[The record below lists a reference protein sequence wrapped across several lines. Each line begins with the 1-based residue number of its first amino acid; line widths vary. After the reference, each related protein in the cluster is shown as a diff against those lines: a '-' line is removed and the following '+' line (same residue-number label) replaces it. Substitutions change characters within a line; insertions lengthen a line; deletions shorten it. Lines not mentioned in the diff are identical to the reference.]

1 MPGTAPVFIYPLLGA
16 DDSWSGFRVEFAP
29 GGSGD
34 RETLARLFS
43 SPLLET
49 FDHRHPWFL
58 PALGGGYDAGV
69 LTERSVTVFPT
80 HPDPQEADALGELEA
95 SLRLAR
101 RKVGLMASPDT
112 KLPAAGCWDYLLIG
126 SSHARSLPPFTLI
139 GLASRTA
146 LLATD
151 VHTHNDREWVL
162 SNACALATGE
172 FLQTRSTPNA
182 KSDITRLKL
191 LKLLALIANDA
202 DAVDLDT
209 IFREEP
215 KLSYSLLRLV
225 NSAALSP
232 GSPITSFTQAITL
245 LGRRQLQR
253 WLQLLVYSDP
263 NNGQHPNPLL
273 QKAAA
278 RGRLVELLA
287 KHITPQLPAGQLAD
301 TAFMIGTFSLLDV
314 LLGMSM
320 PEIMRQLP
328 LPEVAQKALVE
339 HAGGLG
345 ELLAAITAADKHDLK
360 VASGR
365 LKGLGIDSN
374 DYFEAQLE
382 AYGWASKIHVGE

>member
-1 MPGTAPVFIYPLLGA
+1 MPGTAPVFVYPLLGA
-16 DDSWSGFRVEFAP
+16 DDSWSGFSMEFLPGAP
-29 GGSGD
+29 SD
-34 RETLARLFS
+34 RATLARLFS
-43 SPLLET
+43 SPRLET

-58 PALGGGYDAGV
+58 PALSGGYDAGA
-69 LTERSVTVFPT
+69 LTERSVTIFPT
-80 HPDPQEADALGELEA
+80 HPDPQEADALSELEA

-101 RKVGLMASPDT
+101 RKVGLTASPDT
-112 KLPAAGCWDYLLIG
+112 KLPAAGCWDYLLIS

-139 GLASRTA
+139 GLASRTTV
-146 LLATD
+146 LATD

-162 SNACALATGE
+162 SNACVLSTGE
-172 FLQTRSTPNA
+172 FLLTRSTPNA
-182 KSDITRLKL
+182 KADITRLKL
-191 LKLLALIANDA
+191 LKLLTLIADDA
-202 DAVDLDT
+202 ETDALDT

-232 GSPITSFTQAITL
+232 GSPITSFSQAINL

-278 RGRLVELLA
+278 RGRLFELLA
-287 KHITPQLPAGQLAD
+287 THVVPPLPTEHVAD

-314 LLGMSM
+314 LLSMSM
-320 PEIMRQLP
+320 PEILRQLP

-339 HAGGLG
+339 QEGGLG
-345 ELLAAITAADKHDLK
+345 QLLAIATAVDKHDLK
-360 VASGR
+360 AAAGG
-365 LKGLGIDSN
+365 LKALGIDSN
-374 DYFEAQLE
+374 DYFDAQLE
-382 AYGWASKIHVGE
+382 AYSWASKIHAGS

>member
-1 MPGTAPVFIYPLLGA
+1 MPGTGLVFVYPLLGA
-16 DDSWSGFRVEFAP
+16 DDSWSGFSIELAP
-29 GGSGD
+29 GKTD
-34 RETLARLFS
+34 RETLTRLFS
-43 SPLLET
+43 SPLLDMFE
-49 FDHRHPWFL
+49 HRLPWL
-58 PALGGGYDAGV
+58 MPALAGGYDAGL
-69 LTERSVTVFPT
+69 LTERSVTIFPS
-80 HPDPQEADALGELEA
+80 HPNPQDSDALSELEA
-95 SLRLAR
+95 NLRLTR
-101 RKVGLMASPDT
+101 RKVGLAASPES
-112 KLPAAGCWDYLLIG
+112 KLPGAGCWDYLLIS
-126 SSHARSLPPFTLI
+126 SSHARSLPPYTLI

-146 LLATD
+146 LVATD
-151 VHTHNDREWVL
+151 VHTHNDREWILNNACVL
-162 SNACALATGE
+162 STCE

-182 KSDITRLKL
+182 KADITRLKL
-191 LKLLALIANDA
+191 LKLLTLIADDA
-202 DAVDLDT
+202 DAGALDT

-278 RGRLVELLA
+278 RGRLFELLA
-287 KHITPQLPAGQLAD
+287 RHITPQLPPEQLAD

-328 LPEVAQKALVE
+328 LLDVAQKALVE

-345 ELLAAITAADKHDLK
+345 QLLAAVTAADKHDLK
-360 VASGR
+360 AASVMLGE
-365 LKGLGIDSN
+365 LGIDSN
-374 DYFEAQLE
+374 DYFAAQLE
-382 AYGWASKIHVGE
+382 AYGWASKIHVGA

>member
-1 MPGTAPVFIYPLLGA
+1 MPGTGLVFVYPLLGA
-16 DDSWSGFRVEFAP
+16 DDSWSGFSIELAP
-29 GGSGD
+29 GKAD
-34 RETLARLFS
+34 RETLTRLFS
-43 SPLLET
+43 SPLLDMFEQ
-49 FDHRHPWFL
+49 RLPWL
-58 PALGGGYDAGV
+58 MPALAGGYDEGL
-69 LTERSVTVFPT
+69 LTERSVTIFPS
-80 HPDPQEADALGELEA
+80 HPNPQDSDALSELEA
-95 SLRLAR
+95 NLRLTR
-101 RKVGLMASPDT
+101 RKVGLAASPES
-112 KLPAAGCWDYLLIG
+112 KLPGAGCWDYLLIS

-146 LLATD
+146 LVATD
-151 VHTHNDREWVL
+151 VHTHNDREWILNNACVL
-162 SNACALATGE
+162 STCE

-182 KSDITRLKL
+182 KADITRLKL
-191 LKLLALIANDA
+191 LKLLTLIADDA
-202 DAVDLDT
+202 DAGALDT

-278 RGRLVELLA
+278 RGRLFELLA
-287 KHITPQLPAGQLAD
+287 RHITPPLPPEQLAD

-328 LPEVAQKALVE
+328 LLDVAQKALVE

-345 ELLAAITAADKHDLK
+345 QLLAAVTAADKHDLK
-360 VASGR
+360 AASVMLGE
-365 LKGLGIDSN
+365 LGIDSD
-374 DYFEAQLE
+374 DYFAAQLE
-382 AYGWASKIHVGE
+382 AYGWASKIHVGA